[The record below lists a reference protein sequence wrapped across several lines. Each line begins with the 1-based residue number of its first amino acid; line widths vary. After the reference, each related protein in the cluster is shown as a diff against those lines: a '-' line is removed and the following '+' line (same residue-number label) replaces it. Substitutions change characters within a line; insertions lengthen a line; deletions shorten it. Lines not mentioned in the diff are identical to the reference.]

1 MADYLDV
8 TVFEMMDEPAEVSF
22 TAEGTRAVKVTR
34 IKGEEEDDG
43 FATTYRV
50 QLRDLERA

>member
-1 MADYLDV
+1 
-8 TVFEMMDEPAEVSF
+8 VFEMMDEPAEVSF

-43 FATTYRV
+43 FATTYRI
-50 QLRDLERA
+50 QLKDLERA